1 MFDILFKLVLFIG
14 TMMAIVILG
23 AVVGGSV
30 SWLTCK
36 MFPVIPNTINTLLH
50 TSLTG
55 FELGLVLGFVGGFF
69 RSSK

>member
-1 MFDILFKLVLFIG
+1 MIDFIFRLALFIG
-14 TMMAIVILG
+14 SMIAVVILG

-36 MFPVIPNTINTLLH
+36 MFPVIPTTINTLLH
-50 TSLTG
+50 TSLSG

-69 RSSK
+69 RSSE